1 MTTTLQFAP
10 FPLPETRHDNC
21 GPHVFAMA
29 IPPEFVGT
37 AAAPEW
43 LSAEEKAAL
52 AAMGSPRRRAQFAA
66 GRWLLHH
73 AGTLVLGGNSR
84 YRVQL
89 VEERPFLAIE
99 GAEAPMAA
107 SLSHSG
113 DRVLCALAPAGLVG
127 VDVER
132 IRARKRWD
140 ELASFALHPAE
151 REHLDALEGEAR
163 WQGFYRVWTLK
174 EAMAKALGVGLALP
188 FNRIAFSADN
198 RIASAPREEEFT
210 DGIWHLYT
218 LALGAGYAAAAAWR
232 EAGS

>member
-1 MTTTLQFAP
+1 
-10 FPLPETRHDNC
+10 
-21 GPHVFAMA
+21 MA
-29 IPPEFVGT
+29 IPPAFVG
-37 AAAPEW
+37 ADAEPAW
-43 LSAEEKAAL
+43 LSGEEKTAR
-52 AAMGSPRRRAQFAA
+52 AAMGSLRRRAQFAA

-73 AGTLVLGGNSR
+73 AGTFVLGRNAR

-89 VEERPFLAIE
+89 TEERPFLAIE
-99 GAEAPMAA
+99 GAKAPMAA

-113 DRVLCALAPAGLVG
+113 DRVLCALAPSGLVG

-151 REHLDALEGEAR
+151 RERLDGLEGEAR

-198 RIASAPREEEFT
+198 RIDSAPGGREFAR
-210 DGIWHLYT
+210 GAWHFYT
-218 LALGAGYAAAAAWR
+218 LALGADYAAAAAWR
-232 EAGS
+232 HGEA

>member
-1 MTTTLQFAP
+1 MATSPQFAP
-10 FPLPETRHDNC
+10 FLLAGTRHDNC
-21 GPHVFAMA
+21 GPHVFGMA
-29 IPPEFVGT
+29 IPPAFLGT
-37 AAAPEW
+37 GAAPEW

-73 AGTLVLGGNSR
+73 AGTFVLGKSAH

-89 VEERPFLAIE
+89 TAGRPFLAIE
-99 GAEAPMAA
+99 GAGGRMAA

-132 IRARKRWD
+132 IRARKRWH

-163 WQGFYRVWTLK
+163 WRGFYRAWTLK

-188 FNRIAFSADN
+188 FDRIAFSDDN
-198 RIASAPREEEFT
+198 RIDSAPGGQDFDRAA
-210 DGIWHLYT
+210 WHFYT
-218 LALGAGYAAAAAWR
+218 LELGAGYAAAAAWR
-232 EAGS
+232 DGEA